1 MLKMNKK
8 ECAIDLQLGDCLEV
22 MKTIKDKS
30 IDAVITDPPYNI
42 SKKNNFHTMCRA
54 GIDFG
59 EWDKGFDLF
68 SYIDEIPRILSK
80 NGSVVIFND
89 WKNVGDIARYCE
101 SKGLV
106 IKDMLR
112 WEKANPMPR
121 NRDRRYITD
130 YEVAIWCT
138 NKNAKWTFN
147 RLDNKYQRPLFKGA
161 LTKKSEKTLHSTQK
175 PLWLM
180 EDIIKIHTN
189 ENDTVLDMFM
199 GSGTTMVA
207 CKKLNRNGIGIEK
220 EKKYYDISVKRL
232 KECQVK
238 SQLFR

>member
-1 MLKMNKK
+1 MIQLIKG
-8 ECAIDLQLGDCLEV
+8 ECIEQ
-22 MKTIKDKS
+22 MKLIPTGS
-30 IDAVITDPPYNI
+30 IDAIITDPPYNI
-42 SKKNNFHTMCRA
+42 ARKNRFHTIGRA

-80 NGSVVIFND
+80 NGCVVIFND

-130 YEVAIWCT
+130 YETAIWCT
-138 NKNAKWTFN
+138 NKKAKWTFN
-147 RLDNKYQRPLFKGA
+147 RLDEKYQRPLFKGA
-161 LTKKSEKTLHSTQK
+161 LTKKSEKTPHPTQK

-180 EDIIKIHTN
+180 EKIIKIHTN
-189 ENDTVLDMFM
+189 EKDTVLDMFM
-199 GSGTTMVA
+199 GSGTTGVA
-207 CKKLNRNGIGIEK
+207 AKNLNRNFIGIEQDQ
-220 EKKYYDISVKRL
+220 KYFNIAKNRIA
-232 KECQVK
+232 
-238 SQLFR
+238 

>member
-1 MLKMNKK
+1 MM
-8 ECAIDLQLGDCLEV
+8 DLRKGDCLEV
-22 MKTIKDKS
+22 MKGIPDRS
-30 IDAVITDPPYNI
+30 IDAIITDPPYNI
-42 SKKNNFHTMCRA
+42 ARKNNFKTMGRA

-68 SYIDEIPRILSK
+68 SYIDQIPRILSK

-89 WKNVGDIARYCE
+89 WKNIGNIARYCE
-101 SKGLV
+101 SKGL
-106 IKDMLR
+106 ITKDMLR

-130 YEVAIWCT
+130 YECAIWCT

-147 RLDNKYQRPLFKGA
+147 RIDEKYQRPLFKGA
-161 LTKKSEKTLHSTQK
+161 LTKKSEKTSHPTQK

-189 ENDTVLDMFM
+189 QNDVVLDMFM
-199 GSGTTMVA
+199 GSGTTGVA
-207 CKKLNRNGIGIEK
+207 AKNTNRKFIGIEQD
-220 EKKYYDISVKRL
+220 EKYFDIAAERINNG
-232 KECQVK
+232 Q
-238 SQLFR
+238 

>member
-1 MLKMNKK
+1 MELYK
-8 ECAIDLQLGDCLEV
+8 GDCIEL
-22 MKTIKDKS
+22 MKKIENNS
-30 IDAVITDPPYNI
+30 VDAIITDPPYNI
-42 SKKNNFHTMCRA
+42 AKKNNFHTMGRA

-130 YEVAIWCT
+130 YECAIWCT
-138 NKNAKWTFN
+138 NKNAKWIFN
-147 RLDNKYQRPLFKGA
+147 RLDEKYQRPLFKGA
-161 LTKKSEKTLHSTQK
+161 LTKKSEKTYGNHTTQK

-180 EDIIKIHTN
+180 EEIIKIHTN
-189 ENDTVLDMFM
+189 ENDTILDMFM

-207 CKKLNRNGIGIEK
+207 CKNLNRKGIGIELD
-220 EKKYYDISVKRL
+220 EEYYNIACKRVGVVL
-232 KECQVK
+232 
-238 SQLFR
+238 

>member
-1 MLKMNKK
+1 MVDTQLVN
-8 ECAIDLQLGDCLEV
+8 IYLGDCLEV
-22 MKTIKDKS
+22 MKGIETGS
-30 IDAVITDPPYNI
+30 IDAIITDPPYNI
-42 SKKNNFHTMCRA
+42 ARKNNFHTMGRA

-89 WKNVGDIARYCE
+89 WKNVGDIARCCE

-130 YEVAIWCT
+130 YETAIWCT

-147 RLDNKYQRPLFKGA
+147 RLDEKYQRPLFRGA
-161 LTKKSEKTLHSTQK
+161 LTKKSEKTPHPTQK

-180 EDIIKIHTN
+180 EEIIKIHTN
-189 ENDTVLDMFM
+189 EKDTVLDMFM
-199 GSGTTMVA
+199 GSGSTGVA
-207 CKKLNRNGIGIEK
+207 AKNTNRNFVGIEMDNKYFEIAK
-220 EKKYYDISVKRL
+220 ERIYGR
-232 KECQVK
+232 
-238 SQLFR
+238 